1 MAEAMTGPAAIR
13 QFLNRHGRRL
23 VVGLPLV
30 WLLVFFALPLVEVA
44 QTSFTEARRGI
55 PPFMPLWGFGE
66 DGFFT
71 HFNLENYGLLVEYS
85 RDYLKPA
92 GNSVRLAF
100 FSTLICLLFAYPM
113 AWWIARSSPGHRA
126 TLLVLVMLPFW
137 TSSLLR
143 IYALIGLLNPNGF
156 VNIILIQLGL
166 IDAPL
171 RMMQTDFSVYMGM
184 VLTYLPLMILPLYA
198 VMIRLDDDLI
208 DAAADLGASRLAIF
222 QTIILPLTLPGIIA
236 GSLLVFI
243 PAVGEFV
250 IPALLGGPDQVMIGK
265 VLWTEFFRN
274 RDWPVASAIA
284 MLLLAILAL
293 PIIYARYQDGR
304 ETALDRATAAPAE
317 DPAENLAENMPEDR
331 GGVTDSPAAG
341 RPGAIP

>member
-1 MAEAMTGPAAIR
+1 MVMAVAR
-13 QFLNRHGRRL
+13 QWLSRHGRRL
-23 VVGLPLV
+23 VVALPLL
-30 WLLVFFALPLVEVA
+30 WLLIFFLLPLVEVA
-44 QTSFTEARRGI
+44 QTSFTSARRGI
-55 PPFMPLWGFGE
+55 PPFAPLWGFGD

-71 HFNLENYGLLVEYS
+71 NFTLENYGLLLEYWQ
-85 RDYLKPA
+85 DYIGPA
-92 GNSVRLAF
+92 GNSLRLAF

-113 AWWIARSSPGHRA
+113 AWWIARSHPRQRA
-126 TLLVLVMLPFW
+126 ILLVLVMLPFW

-156 VNIILIQLGL
+156 INSMLLFLGV
-166 IDAPL
+166 IDTPM
-171 RMMQTDFSVYMGM
+171 RMMQTDFSIYMGM
-184 VLTYLPLMILPLYA
+184 LLTYLPLMILPLYA
-198 VMIRLDDDLI
+198 VMIRLDDDLL
-208 DAAADLGASRLAIF
+208 DAAADLGASRTGMLM
-222 QTIILPLTLPGIIA
+222 TVILPLTLPGIIA

-250 IPALLGGPDQVMIGK
+250 IPALLGGPEQIMVGK

-304 ETALDRATAAPAE
+304 ETVLD
-317 DPAENLAENMPEDR
+317 
-331 GGVTDSPAAG
+331 GAAG
-341 RPGAIP
+341 QGGER